1 MVYYSYESAED
12 ILRDTLEVVCKIG
25 KQHGD
30 RSLTARWEPLFNNLG
45 HCCRKNGKYAEALQL
60 HQRALALKPL
70 CAGTYT
76 AIGFVQSLMGRLDD
90 AIESLHRSLS
100 IKRDDI
106 FASTLLRYCIED
118 LTDEDALPDGVG
130 ASTDETTGP
139 AGPAVAVPKRGKKS
153 TTAGGGGAP
162 ISMFMTS
169 TGTMATAA
177 AAASS
182 SSSEVSSAEVRLK
195 LKFDDTVASMGSTAM
210 DSSLD
215 MSM

>member
-130 ASTDETTGP
+130 ASTDETT

-169 TGTMATAA
+169 TGTM